1 MSNYAIQRISDMER
15 AIEKLKISAA
25 LVSPSSYTIDWIRDQ
40 LEADPTFYAWIVS
53 SLQADVTFY
62 NWFRDAL
69 EADPTF
75 YTWIVTTLKADPTFY
90 TWIVTTLEADPTF
103 YAWIVT
109 TLEADTA
116 FYTWFRT
123 ALNADATF
131 ISNLITSFQGNT
143 GFTNWVK
150 STATYSKESFL
161 TLTRTATQTF
171 TGAVNTNFTWQSVIR
186 NSNSSAQFQTPF
198 VTSGLPSANITIPQ
212 AGYYTITFSGVVD
225 VTSTKRFFLSVNGNT
240 LVINTNDNQASS
252 TRMYSSLTNYFATG
266 DVLSFSMTPSVTAVV
281 AVNAENGTNQSP
293 ILHIVKV
300 NAAG

>member
-1 MSNYAIQRISDMER
+1 MDNYVVQRIVNLQR
-15 AIEKLKISAA
+15 AIDKLKVSMA
-25 LVSPSSYTIDWIRDQ
+25 LTATYTFTIDFIRDQ
-40 LEADPTFYAWIVS
+40 LEQDPTFYAWIVE
-53 SLQADVTFY
+53 SLES
-62 NWFRDAL
+62 DAS
-69 EADPTF
+69 
-75 YTWIVTTLKADPTFY
+75 
-90 TWIVTTLEADPTF
+90 F
-103 YAWIVT
+103 YAWFVSALEGDASFYSWLVT
-109 TLEADTA
+109 ALEADTA

-171 TGAVNTNFTWQSVIR
+171 TGGVQTNFTWQSVIR

-225 VTSTKRFFLSVNGNT
+225 VTSTKRFFLAVNGNA

-252 TRMYSSLTNYFATG
+252 TRMYSSMTNYFATG
-266 DVLSFSMTPSVTAVV
+266 DVIVLSMTASVTVV
-281 AVNAENGTNQSP
+281 LAVNAENGASQSP

>member
-171 TGAVNTNFTWQSVIR
+171 TGGVQTNFTWQSVIR

-198 VTSGLPSANITIPQ
+198 VYTPPSTTITIPQ
-212 AGYYTITFSGVVD
+212 SGYYTVSLSAFSD
-225 VTSTKRFFLSVNGNT
+225 VASTKRIFLAVNGNAT
-240 LVINTNDNQASS
+240 VINVNDTQASS
-252 TRMYSSLTNYFATG
+252 RYIYATFTKYLTTG
-266 DVLSFSMTPSVTAVV
+266 DTIVLSMQTSVTIIVPV
-281 AVNAENGTNQSP
+281 TAENTVQESP